1 VARLVGQYDRA
12 VVTIAGHTDGSMR
25 GKVPQQA
32 VAQLSRERANAVKQ
46 ALVAK
51 YKFDPNKFTVEGRG
65 WDQPADAAA
74 PDNHALNR
82 RVEVSV
88 YPVESGG

>member
-1 VARLVGQYDRA
+1 MI
-12 VVTIAGHTDGSMR
+12 TISGHTDGSMR
-25 GKVPQQA
+25 GKVPPQA
-32 VAQLSRERANAVKQ
+32 VAQLSRERADAVKQ
-46 ALVAK
+46 ALVKK

-65 WDQPADAAA
+65 WDSPADPSQ